1 MCYTVRMKPDTNP
14 SVSFTSDDLALINEY
29 LGTPDGVSACRRLRR
44 GDMLPGLFKLRG
56 APMSLKDH
64 VQFHAMYADEY
75 AADTLFMCGRQVGKC
90 GRLFTKTS
98 SYAMRHPNGCRAES
112 ADALTAAI
120 GSDACSTSIRTVTA
134 VMHPGKKRL
143 LHIKTRLGNELFVSP
158 EHRVMQYGGA
168 YVDAGSLKVGS
179 LLCHAKRCYR
189 FGSTTGDVKRIRC
202 TAYLIG
208 DGHCGSATVKTD
220 PVELT
225 AACPAIIRD
234 VKSLATVDI
243 TSISPYAN
251 SAHAL
256 HIRFS
261 RRSDIFRWLEADGLI
276 GKHAWDKFVPD
287 WVFDLDKAG
296 TTSFL
301 EALWATDGTVMLSAA
316 GRPIIEYNTT
326 SRLLAGDV
334 RALLS
339 KYGILTHL
347 RVKGTGYRA
356 TDGARV
362 ACRACYVVRVEG
374 RDSQRAFLRTFNV
387 PGKPAFELPANVSG
401 QDARSNRDTFPL
413 ACNELVREL
422 FSDVAGRRGAGMR
435 THGMRLKLKHPPSR
449 FKLESYLRRAD
460 ELGLSGHPAYG
471 RIRDLLDGD
480 IVYDTVVSVE
490 DAGEHDTFD
499 LTVAGTHNY
508 VLDNIVVHN
517 SLNLSRIEVLDCLSN
532 PELQLLYVAPL
543 QSQAQR
549 YSTLYLNEAIKSCE
563 LATIAQMK
571 ALEGLWSDSKIL
583 TSVGHQ
589 SFANGSGIQLTYAK
603 TSPDRARG
611 IFADAIDFDEVQD
624 QLTDNI
630 PIISQST
637 KSSKWGIR
645 RFTGT
650 AKTADNT
657 IEGLWRSSSQC
668 EWCMKCPH
676 CPAWNIPNEEGRV
689 LDMIQADG
697 LHCVACGG
705 LLDVRR
711 GEWVPAVPRKMK
723 SFRGYHIPQVVLPFH
738 AENPDNWGKIVKD
751 VLSLPVP
758 VVMQEILGISC
769 SQGQRIITRE
779 IIERQSDLPTM
790 ATLQK
795 NLGRYA
801 FIVGGL
807 DWGGAEQVSFTVH
820 VIIGVCH
827 DGSLEVLW
835 ARRYQGFDPDTML
848 AEIAKTHRFYGCR
861 ICAADYGLGFDK
873 NVMLETRYG
882 LPIVQIQLCR
892 QNALLNYSPALG
904 HPRWMVD
911 KTTALDILFM
921 SIKYGKIRFPPQ
933 SEFAIYT
940 DDLLSPYEEV
950 NDTGEFAHRRYV
962 RDPSRPDDFAMA
974 LCFGAMLAMK
984 LSHSSIMDM
993 VPRNAGAPATGK
1005 PEYAPLDPAEILR
1018 ALSS

>member
-56 APMSLKDH
+56 VPMSLKDH

-90 GRLFTKTS
+90 GRFFTKTS

-112 ADALTAAI
+112 ADALTAVMGA
-120 GSDACSTSIRTVTA
+120 DACSTSIRTVTA

-189 FGSTTGDVKRIRC
+189 FGGTAGDVKRIRC

-234 VKSLATVDI
+234 VKSLAAVDI

-251 SAHAL
+251 SACTV

-316 GRPIIEYNTT
+316 GRPIIEYTTT

-339 KYGILTHL
+339 KYGILTRL

-356 TDGARV
+356 KDGARV
-362 ACRACYVVRVEG
+362 TCRDCYIVRVEG
-374 RDSQRAFLRTFNV
+374 RGSQRAFLRTFNV

-401 QDARSNRDTFPL
+401 QDARSN
-413 ACNELVREL
+413 
-422 FSDVAGRRGAGMR
+422 
-435 THGMRLKLKHPPSR
+435 
-449 FKLESYLRRAD
+449 
-460 ELGLSGHPAYG
+460 
-471 RIRDLLDGD
+471 RDLLDGD

-711 GEWVPAVPRKMK
+711 GEWVPAFPKKMK

-758 VVMQEILGISC
+758 VVLQEILGISC

-861 ICAADYGLGFDK
+861 MCLDADSLVLVKPRLTRPCYKRIIDVETTDRVWDGGAWVQHDGVRLMKYVECNELIEIGNTRTTGDHRIYVSDSEARRADALSRGERASAMAWRQAMSPISGWDNVRALAA
-873 NVMLETRYG
+873 
-882 LPIVQIQLCR
+882 
-892 QNALLNYSPALG
+892 ALG
-904 HPRWMVD
+904 RACARLVR
-911 KTTALDILFM
+911 AA
-921 SIKYGKIRFPPQ
+921 IRK
-933 SEFAIYT
+933 A
-940 DDLLSPYEEV
+940 
-950 NDTGEFAHRRYV
+950 R
-962 RDPSRPDDFAMA
+962 
-974 LCFGAMLAMK
+974 GA
-984 LSHSSIMDM
+984 
-993 VPRNAGAPATGK
+993 
-1005 PEYAPLDPAEILR
+1005 R
-1018 ALSS
+1018 AS